1 MSTRASTTAEW
12 PLEAPRIRAAPGLWG
27 RLRRHRA
34 AVAGLVVLA
43 GLLAVS
49 VAAPWLFPED
59 PTEPHFERVLR
70 PPSLQ
75 HPLGTDNLGR
85 DLLARIAYGGRISLL
100 IGGLAVAL
108 SLSAGVPVGLLS
120 GYYGGG
126 FDLVVQRL
134 VDLLLSFP
142 GFLLALTLVAVL
154 GVGVTNV
161 VVAVGLASA
170 PAYVRL
176 VRAVALSVRTQAYVE
191 AARGLGASDLR
202 ILWRH
207 VLPNCFAPVVV
218 QSTLQLGTAILT
230 AAGLGFLG
238 LGVKPPTPE
247 WGTMLGEGQTY
258 LFSSWYMATF
268 PGLAIFLTVL
278 AFNLV
283 GDGLRDA
290 LDPRMKLLS
299 TSEEVRR

>member
-12 PLEAPRIRAAPGLWG
+12 PLAAPRARAAPSLWA

-34 AVAGLVVLA
+34 AVVGLVVLGA
-43 GLLAVS
+43 LLAAA
-49 VAAPWLFPED
+49 VAAPVLFPED
-59 PTEPHFERVLR
+59 PTEPRFERVLR
-70 PPSLQ
+70 PPSSE

-85 DLLARIAYGGRISLL
+85 DLLARVVYGGRVSLL
-100 IGGLAVAL
+100 IGVLAVTL
-108 SLSAGVPVGLLS
+108 SLATGVPVGLLS
-120 GYYGGG
+120 GYYGGT

-134 VDLLLSFP
+134 VDLLLAFP

-161 VVAVGLASA
+161 VVAVGLAAA
-170 PAYVRL
+170 PGYVRL
-176 VRAVALSVRTQAYVE
+176 VRAVVLSARTQTYVE

-207 VLPNCFAPVVV
+207 VLPNCVAPVVV

-290 LDPRMKLLS
+290 LDPRMQRFA
-299 TSEEVRR
+299 TEEVQP

>member
-1 MSTRASTTAEW
+1 VWR
-12 PLEAPRIRAAPGLWG
+12 
-27 RLRRHRA
+27 RLRRHRT
-34 AVAGLVVLA
+34 AVAGLSVLA
-43 GLLAVS
+43 GLVFLA
-49 VAAPWLFPED
+49 ALAPFLFPED
-59 PTEPHFERVLR
+59 PTEPRFERVLR
-70 PPSLQ
+70 PPSWE

-85 DLLARIAYGGRISLL
+85 DLLTRVAYGGRVSFL
-100 IGGLAVAL
+100 IGLLAVAT
-108 SLSAGVPVGLLS
+108 SAAVGVPVGLLS
-120 GYYGGG
+120 GYYGGR
-126 FDLVVQRL
+126 FDLLVQRL
-134 VDLLLSFP
+134 VDLLLAFP

-170 PAYVRL
+170 PVYVRL
-176 VRAVALSVRTQAYVE
+176 VRGVALSVRNQTFVE
-191 AARGLGASDLR
+191 AARALGASDRR
-202 ILWRH
+202 ILFRH
-207 VLPNCFAPVVV
+207 VLPNCTAPVIV

-268 PGLAIFLTVL
+268 PGLAIFLSVL
-278 AFNLV
+278 AFNLL

-290 LDPRMKLLS
+290 LDPRMKLA
-299 TSEEVRR
+299 

>member
-1 MSTRASTTAEW
+1 MVRTPPSVWR
-12 PLEAPRIRAAPGLWG
+12 
-27 RLRRHRA
+27 RLRRHRT
-34 AVAGLVVLA
+34 AVAGLSVLA
-43 GLLAVS
+43 ALVLLA
-49 VAAPWLFPED
+49 ALAPLLFPED
-59 PTEPHFERVLR
+59 PTEPRFERVLR
-70 PPSLQ
+70 PPSWE

-85 DLLARIAYGGRISLL
+85 DLLTRVAYGGRVSFL
-100 IGGLAVAL
+100 IGVLAVVT
-108 SLSAGVPVGLLS
+108 SAAVGVPVGLLS
-120 GYYGGG
+120 GYYGGR
-126 FDLVVQRL
+126 FDLLVQRL
-134 VDLLLSFP
+134 VDLLLAFP

-170 PAYVRL
+170 PVYVRL
-176 VRAVALSVRTQAYVE
+176 VRGVALSVRNQAFVE
-191 AARGLGASDLR
+191 AARALGASDRR
-202 ILWRH
+202 ILFRH
-207 VLPNCFAPVVV
+207 VLPNCTAPVIV

-268 PGLAIFLTVL
+268 PGLAIFLSVL
-278 AFNLV
+278 AFNLL

-290 LDPRMKLLS
+290 LDPRMKL
-299 TSEEVRR
+299 T